1 MRKLAWQVLSKAL
14 LFSAIFASGI
24 GIFSIHAA
32 ESANA
37 SLGISAESVL
47 AYSKL
52 GYAISEPTVKGNSLS
67 VEVLTGTGQ
76 ETLTSLPMKKSDID
90 LLTIKDSGEA
100 ITVGSFVEIGY
111 DRKGNTVG
119 FSKLFNL
126 TAAGCWFDT
135 MKYGAEF
142 SPVNNNAGNLVAAG
156 WILDKTSGQIVVGDT
171 NHFQETYTLDDNVRV
186 YELNTKS
193 KTITASG
200 VSSIPVT
207 QKTSGKYSLT
217 ANRQMVVAVF
227 DRNYTKADSAKVVEI
242 YYLTP
247 QTAVEAKYLFDEYD
261 TMSQYSYYPD
271 TKTNGV
277 VVKPYN
283 MPWIAYTKPFT
294 IVEDRM
300 YFVGDNDV
308 ACYLFKTDTG
318 LALLDYGWPPCGYL
332 YYLSI
337 EKLGFDPRAIEYIL
351 LSHGHGDHY
360 GTVVEFN
367 KMIRNAGGDP
377 LVVQTYEDAKG
388 YDIYG
393 FPGIGATTQDLAV
406 NAITDQFYTWEKW
419 MDFGGVRV
427 YPILTPGH
435 TNGTG
440 SFIFEV
446 TPKGKAPI
454 TFGYMGGFGTIHTPD
469 QGYRCAQFVYSL
481 KYLQQNV
488 NVDYSLPQHCAHYP
502 MLELNKAAEKAGISF
517 LDALVKDNDEWV
529 NFLERRLVAQEME
542 MYRLSL
548 EKGGIIQVRFP
559 DGKVKEFKTQTAAP
573 KLVRNEVGGPWKRAG
588 GEYKITLV
596 DDGKLM
602 HGFNILQNSNP
613 LLNGVYNRNG
623 DNLGDGVMITRD
635 GYMHDPDKWFLQISA
650 HVEDGYQGQ
659 FTNLVGAL
667 NGPVESLFGK
677 DWYEILRTVYFDSK
691 EEAQAVLATLKAG
704 QTYTVTLDKNSNIQ
718 IENDITKVFR

>member
-1 MRKLAWQVLSKAL
+1 
-14 LFSAIFASGI
+14 
-24 GIFSIHAA
+24 
-32 ESANA
+32 
-37 SLGISAESVL
+37 
-47 AYSKL
+47 
-52 GYAISEPTVKGNSLS
+52 
-67 VEVLTGTGQ
+67 
-76 ETLTSLPMKKSDID
+76 
-90 LLTIKDSGEA
+90 
-100 ITVGSFVEIGY
+100 
-111 DRKGNTVG
+111 
-119 FSKLFNL
+119 
-126 TAAGCWFDT
+126 
-135 MKYGAEF
+135 
-142 SPVNNNAGNLVAAG
+142 NLVASG
-156 WILDKTSGQIVVGDT
+156 WILDKSPNQIVVGDT
-171 NHFQETYTLDDNVRV
+171 NRFQETYALDDNVKV
-186 YELNTKS
+186 YELNTKL
-193 KTITASG
+193 KTIAG
-200 VSSIPVT
+200 SSLSNIPVT
-207 QKTSGKYSLT
+207 QKTNGKYSLT

-227 DRNYTKADSAKVVEI
+227 DRNYKRADEAKVVEI

-247 QTAVEAKYLFDEYD
+247 QTVVPAKYLFDEYD

-271 TKTNGV
+271 TKTEGV
-277 VVKPYN
+277 VTKPSS

-337 EKLGFDPRAIEYIL
+337 EKSGFDPRAIKYLL

-367 KMIRNAGGDP
+367 KMIRNAGGNP
-377 LVVQTYEDAKG
+377 QVVQTYEDAKG
-388 YDIYG
+388 YDKYG
-393 FPGIGATTQDLAV
+393 FPAIGATTPDLAV
-406 NAITDQFYTWEKW
+406 NAITDDFYTWEKW

-469 QGYRCAQFVYSL
+469 QGYRRAQFVYSL
-481 KYLQQNV
+481 KYLQQNIK
-488 NVDYSLPQHCAHYP
+488 VDYSLPQHCAHFP

-542 MYRLSL
+542 MYRLTL
-548 EKGGIIQVRFP
+548 DRGGKIQVKYP
-559 DGKVKEFKTQTAAP
+559 DGKVKEFVTQTAAP
-573 KLVRNEVGGPWKRAG
+573 QLVRNEVGGPWKRAG

-596 DDGKLM
+596 DGGKLM

-613 LLNGVYNRNG
+613 LLNGVYNSNG
-623 DNLGDGVMITRD
+623 DNLGDGVIITRD

-650 HVEDGYQGQ
+650 RVKDGYRGEL
-659 FTNLVGAL
+659 TNLTGAL

-691 EEAQAVLATLKAG
+691 EKAQAVLAKLQAG

-718 IENDITKVFR
+718 MAEDITKIFR